1 MQRSCLQSPCWSCAE
16 QMLRASPLHQ
26 QPRRVSTTSASTDHK
41 TTHPWPGA
49 TYCAGC
55 AMLWSQRSQAGL
67 SRGSPLLRAT
77 RRHVW
82 PGKNLCGVRKLSQP
96 IAAPFWSPLWVYL
109 SCFPWNKLKI
119 QPAVCLW
126 LNIRVYHCL
135 WSKHTG
141 ARCSTAPPVS
151 LGLPPFTA
159 AAQPPAA
166 GDASCQLFWAFEQN
180 SLKQLQVPQR

>member
-26 QPRRVSTTSASTDHK
+26 QPHRVSTTSASTDHK

-77 RRHVW
+77 RMHVW

-135 WSKHTG
+135 WSKHT
-141 ARCSTAPPVS
+141 SPV
-151 LGLPPFTA
+151 
-159 AAQPPAA
+159 AAQPHLWALGCLHSLLLLSPLQRVTPAA
-166 GDASCQLFWAFEQN
+166 SYFGLLSRT
-180 SLKQLQVPQR
+180 P